1 MTLAGKAP
9 TPKPRVYVEKIGDRD
24 WELEE
29 VDLDIYDGVTLWS
42 DNPRLQTKL
51 PVGDIYSEADLEAAL
66 RDTNGYDVLRKSI
79 NDLGQMEP
87 IYVQQTDAGT
97 KALVLEGATRLTI
110 LRELDRRNESGPKEG
125 VFRHVKAKMLPASF
139 GERERAVLLARIHVR
154 GSGVRAWGRYVE
166 AKFIHDVTVGHGGP
180 ALMNVTQM
188 ANYME
193 KSVSWVM
200 RLRDAYR
207 FALAYIEHVDDDGEA
222 ERTAA
227 KQFSTLEELAKARV
241 IGSQLRDYDNT
252 EHDELRADVFDMV
265 TNGAFKEYRDARF
278 LKEFHDD
285 PAKWEQLKSGE
296 EGIAGRL
303 ALEIKTNASTVKA
316 KIGSIAQQVRR
327 SLDRDEGDLGE
338 DEVTA
343 LLQAAGDIESH
354 LNPGVRPFRVQMRKF
369 TTALSEASMADMKA
383 LGLTEVADF
392 REALDYFEQLFAKHG
407 PKAE

>member
-1 MTLAGKAP
+1 MNLAGKTP
-9 TPKPRVYVEKIGDRD
+9 TPKPRIYVEKIGDRE
-24 WELEE
+24 WELGE

-51 PVGDIYSEADLEAAL
+51 PDGDIYSEADLEAAL

-87 IYVQQTDAGT
+87 IYVQRTEAGQ
-97 KALVLEGATRLTI
+97 KALVLEGATRVTI
-110 LRELDRRNESGPKEG
+110 LRELDRRNESGAKEG
-125 VFRHVKAKMLPASF
+125 VFRRVKAKMLPATF
-139 GERERAVLLARIHVR
+139 GDRERAVLLARIHVR

-166 AKFIHDVTVGHGGP
+166 AKFIHDVTVGHGGGP

-207 FALAYIEHVDDDGEA
+207 FALAYIEHVDDDGGA

-252 EHDELRADVFDMV
+252 EHDELRSDVFDMV
-265 TNGAFKEYRDARF
+265 TNAAFKEYRDARF

-285 PAKWEQLKSGE
+285 PDKWDQLKSGE
-296 EGIAGRL
+296 EGVAGRL
-303 ALEIKTNASTVKA
+303 ALEIKSNASTVKA
-316 KIGSIAQQVRR
+316 KIGAITQQVRR

-343 LLQAAGDIESH
+343 LLQTAGDIESY
-354 LNPGVRPFRVQMRKF
+354 LNPGVRPFRVQLRKF

-383 LGLTEVADF
+383 LQQDEVSEF
-392 REALDYFEQLFAKHG
+392 REALDYFNQLFDKHG
-407 PKAE
+407 PKG